1 MRRLTTLTTALSLL
15 LLAAPA
21 WAAGLIAGR
30 VAEPVHVTRA
40 LVGSD
45 SFVTTEDGQKFR
57 LDGNST
63 NVLVAT
69 HLLAP
74 EALVVVPAA
83 PSVAATAAPMA
94 FVLARPVPRGTAPVP
109 VIVIGRD
116 GTAVA
121 AVSTNVL
128 SAEVITPAAV
138 RPGTSIVVTGAA
150 PVAVAASPATDRV
163 VTLRGGQ
170 SIVIADTLGRT
181 ATITGEVDFDPAA
194 LRAGEYV
201 TIVQR
206 EGGRY
211 FLSRATPPR
220 APVAMVPAGTVAQ
233 VDATTQVITLHDG
246 RRVDA
251 RGGAST
257 ILLVREQPVDLSTL
271 RTGTIVVVDP
281 GSALALDAPAAI
293 PADVVLSGRIVT
305 VPERT
310 R

>member
-1 MRRLTTLTTALSLL
+1 MRRLMTLTTALSLL
-15 LLAAPA
+15 VLAAPA

-74 EALVVVPAA
+74 ETLVVVPAA
-83 PSVAATAAPMA
+83 QPTAAAVPMA
-94 FVLARPVPRGTAPVP
+94 LVLARPVARTTTPVP
-109 VIVIGRD
+109 VVVLGP
-116 GTAVA
+116 GGAAVA
-121 AVSTNVL
+121 SVSTNVL
-128 SAEVITPAAV
+128 TAEVVTLAAL

-150 PVAVAASPATDRV
+150 PVAVAASPATERL

-170 SIVIADTLGRT
+170 SVVIADSLGRT
-181 ATITGEVDFDPAA
+181 TTIVGEVDFDPAA

-201 TIVQR
+201 TVVQR

-211 FLSRATPPR
+211 YLSRATPPR
-220 APVAMVPAGTVAQ
+220 TEVAMIPAGTVAQ
-233 VDATTQVITLHDG
+233 VDQATRVITLHDG
-246 RRVDA
+246 RRIDA

-257 ILLVREQPVDLSTL
+257 IFLVREQPVDVSTL
-271 RTGTIVVVDP
+271 RTGTIVVIDP
-281 GSALALDAPAAI
+281 GSALALEAPSAI

-305 VPERT
+305 VPART